1 MASFLTISMST
12 ASSSSSRQVVG
23 KCKRSG
29 TREFRLENI
38 RARNPVFF
46 PGKVAS
52 VVAKGG
58 SLFPRFRGSIG
69 ESCQQ
74 KVHRTV
80 AIARFPLEHVK
91 NWGARSTFG
100 RWGRQNVHGTV
111 ARDRFHI
118 NNLKNCHNHH
128 HHHHHH
134 HHRVVGHQKKR

>member
-12 ASSSSSRQVVG
+12 ASSSSSSRQVVG

-29 TREFRLENI
+29 TCEFRLENT

-46 PGKVAS
+46 SGKVAS
-52 VVAKGG
+52 VVAEGG

-80 AIARFPLEHVK
+80 AYCSI
-91 NWGARSTFG
+91 ST
-100 RWGRQNVHGTV
+100 
-111 ARDRFHI
+111 
-118 NNLKNCHNHH
+118 
-128 HHHHHH
+128 
-134 HHRVVGHQKKR
+134 